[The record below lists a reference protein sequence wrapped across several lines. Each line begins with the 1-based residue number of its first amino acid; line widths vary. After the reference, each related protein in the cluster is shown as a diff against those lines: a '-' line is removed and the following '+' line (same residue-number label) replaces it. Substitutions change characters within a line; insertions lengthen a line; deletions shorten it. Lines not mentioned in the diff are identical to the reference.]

1 MIWRQ
6 TDTRKPWFCLP
17 CLLCLLCGGRQF
29 SYNLAFVCLA
39 CFDKADRFQFFL
51 LLSALH
57 ALPWQTDFN
66 FSCFRLPCLLC
77 HGRQISIF
85 PAFVCLA
92 CFAVADRFQIILLL
106 SALHALPWQPD
117 FKSLPWQ
124 TDFNFPCFCL
134 PCMLC
139 RGRQIP
145 DNLVSVCFDFQ
156 AVILYIRRA
165 FSSVMRITSSA
176 SIPLSSAIAST
187 T

>member
-1 MIWRQ
+1 M
-6 TDTRKPWFCLP
+6 
-17 CLLCLLCGGRQF
+17 
-29 SYNLAFVCLA
+29 A
-39 CFDKADRFQFFL
+39 ADGFQFFL

-66 FSCFRLPCLLC
+66 FSCFRLPCMLC
-77 HGRQISIF
+77 RGRQISIF

-92 CFAVADRFQIILLL
+92 CFAVADRFQIILLS
-106 SALHALPWQPD
+106 SALHALPR
-117 FKSLPWQ
+117 Q
-124 TDFNFPCFCL
+124 TDFNISCFCL
-134 PCMLC
+134 PCILC